1 MASQTINAKVL
12 TIGDVCRFKLIPA
25 VGKTSLML
33 RYVKNQFSDNYNVTV
48 GVEFLVQKVDVN
60 GKTIALQLW
69 DTVVLVHQGRP

>member
-12 TIGDVCRFKLIPA
+12 TIGDVCRLELILA

-69 DTVVLVHQGRP
+69 DTVV

>member
-1 MASQTINAKVL
+1 
-12 TIGDVCRFKLIPA
+12 
-25 VGKTSLML
+25 ML